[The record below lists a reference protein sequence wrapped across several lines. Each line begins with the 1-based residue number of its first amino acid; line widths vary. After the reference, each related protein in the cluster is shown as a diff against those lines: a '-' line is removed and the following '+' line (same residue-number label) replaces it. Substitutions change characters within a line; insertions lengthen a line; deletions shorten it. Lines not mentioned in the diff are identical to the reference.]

1 MDHTTLIE
9 KYIQNNFFGKL
20 VGMDF
25 KIITEGEVDY
35 YLTITKDHLATPHAA
50 HGGVIATLADSAL
63 GVAGLSAVYKE
74 NKVVST
80 VEYKVNF
87 LAPALLGDRLIAK
100 AKIDQKG
107 KHLLIISCEIFCV
120 NRANAL
126 IAKSIGTFNAYDAGK
141 AGY

>member
-1 MDHTTLIE
+1 MTIE
-9 KYIQNNFFGKL
+9 KYIESNFFGQL
-20 VGMDF
+20 VGMSF
-25 KIITEGEVDY
+25 TIVAEGEVDY

-63 GVAGLSAVYKE
+63 GVAGLSSVYKE

-87 LAPALLGDRLIAK
+87 LAPALLGDALIAK

-107 KHLLIISCEIFCV
+107 KHILVISCDIFCA
-120 NRANAL
+120 NRQNKL
-126 IAKSIGTFNAYDAGK
+126 LAKAMGTFNVYDAAK